1 MYKTRVQSRVHWHA
15 NANVTVFQLGR
26 GRCELWMLILPP
38 VFPPAQ
44 VILLFRLCPH
54 LHPPLSAVHNGPSP
68 GRKQAFTYRK
78 PWGNPYQ
85 SSGLTFS
92 SAQNTKTMQICPACV
107 YLPSV
112 SVCTTGT
119 SIVPCVAIIAC
130 NLHRIRTGSSALIS
144 NNAGKSLHRLR
155 SYLTAQQNYRFSCG
169 VLNLQG
175 VFSFSCCISAVQ
187 GTLSAPNVACLS
199 ALFVL

>member
-1 MYKTRVQSRVHWHA
+1 MSLFH
-15 NANVTVFQLGR
+15 LGR
-26 GRCELWMLILPP
+26 GRPELWRLTLPARVPTSRGNFVIQFVHSVYTHLCLPYIIVPALRGSRHLLI
-38 VFPPAQ
+38 Q
-44 VILLFRLCPH
+44 
-54 LHPPLSAVHNGPSP
+54 
-68 GRKQAFTYRK
+68 K

-92 SAQNTKTMQICPACV
+92 SAQNTKAMQICPACV
-107 YLPSV
+107 YLLSV

-130 NLHRIRTGSSALIS
+130 NLHRIRTGNSALIS
-144 NNAGKSLHRLR
+144 NKAGKSLYRLG

-175 VFSFSCCISAVQ
+175 VFYFWCAGNTISSECCLFI
-187 GTLSAPNVACLS
+187 CLVCFITQ
-199 ALFVL
+199 L